1 MRRWPVVVSLGLSLV
16 ALVGSTR
23 SEPKEN
29 ASSKDAPLACKLAAP
44 ELAQRRAELE
54 AEVFIGILET
64 RELED
69 GYGFRFPES
78 DEWVEKLQ
86 QFILFEREC
95 CSFFRFE
102 LVVEPEHGPIWL
114 NLRGGPE
121 VKNFIAVMVP
131 ALGKNSK

>member
-1 MRRWPVVVSLGLSLV
+1 MNRRAVVVILGLTLV

-23 SEPKEN
+23 SEPKET
-29 ASSKDAPLACKLAAP
+29 AMPKGTPLACKLAAP

-54 AEVFIGILET
+54 AEFFDAILET
-64 RELED
+64 REFED
-69 GYGFRFPES
+69 GYGFRFPED
-78 DEWVEKLQ
+78 DEWVQKLN

-121 VKNFIAVMVP
+121 VKNFIATLVP
-131 ALGKNSK
+131 RLQGDSK

>member
-1 MRRWPVVVSLGLSLV
+1 MNRQTVVVLLVLPLV
-16 ALVGSTR
+16 ALVASAR
-23 SEPKEN
+23 SEPKGS
-29 ASSKDAPLACKLAAP
+29 AMSKEAPLACKLAAP

-54 AEVFIGILET
+54 AEFFNGILET
-64 RELED
+64 REFED
-69 GYGFRFPES
+69 GYGFRFPED
-78 DEWVEKLQ
+78 DEWIQKLN

-121 VKNFIAVMVP
+121 VKNFIATLVP
-131 ALGKNSK
+131 SLRSDSK

>member
-1 MRRWPVVVSLGLSLV
+1 MKRRPVGVLLSLSLV
-16 ALVGSTR
+16 ALVGFVN
-23 SEPKEN
+23 SEPKE
-29 ASSKDAPLACKLAAP
+29 ASMSKDSPLACKLAAP
-44 ELAQRRAELE
+44 ELAARRVELE
-54 AEVFIGILET
+54 TEVFDAILET

-69 GYGFRFPES
+69 GYGFRFPEG
-78 DEWVEKLQ
+78 DEWVQKLN

-121 VKNFIAVMVP
+121 VKNFIAVLVP
-131 ALGKNSK
+131 TVGKDSK